1 MNSQSLSM
9 TSWKVNEAILYAEN
23 DYGLMVHLE
32 FDFYNT
38 LVRKRTNG
46 TWDKEKAITLIAKY
60 FVPRVVKKYKK
71 DVQSNAL
78 SGTTMAEKREIAET
92 FLDRLWEDG
101 GSALRR
107 KPLKNVKKGDKN
119 SLLVMDVSDLDAYAN
134 RERVKSY

>member
-1 MNSQSLSM
+1 MNNQSLSM

-60 FVPRVVKKYKK
+60 FVPRLVKKYKK

-78 SGTTMAEKREIAET
+78 SGTTMPEKMEIADT

-101 GSALRR
+101 GRVLSR

>member
-1 MNSQSLSM
+1 
-9 TSWKVNEAILYAEN
+9 
-23 DYGLMVHLE
+23 MVHLD

-60 FVPRVVKKYKK
+60 FVPRLVKKYKK

-78 SGTTMAEKREIAET
+78 SGTTMAEKMEIADT
-92 FLDRLWEDG
+92 FLDRLWEQG
-101 GSALRR
+101 GRVLSR